1 MKLFY
6 CSFVALVSLL
16 LIWLNLQLYQPTL
29 TAAQKQEDIVKQ
41 LNFLEKELKEDRLGI
56 RMQSIF
62 PEGYVFI
69 NALYGL
75 TWAELAQQT
84 DDSELKLN
92 GILETK
98 FAYKA
103 IDSDFGKAPFQKSMS
118 LAYGVYYQGWR
129 NYLLAKMLSISENF
143 NERSIYATTFQK
155 QCEEIAKAF
164 RNSETPYLSS
174 YSDMSW
180 PADSFLAL
188 ASLAIHDKLFKPA
201 YQQDIQ
207 TWLAKVKY
215 HRDPQTSMLA
225 HKTDADSG
233 NLTESPRGGS
243 MALMLR
249 LLAEIDQPFAKEQYA
264 LFKENF
270 VSNALGLPKV
280 REYPKGTFGI
290 GDVDSGPVILGTSFA
305 GTIVSI
311 GTFQTFGETSL
322 ADRQYKTVSAFG
334 LQRSDGVEK
343 SYLFGILPMA
353 DAFIAWSRTAPE
365 LITNTKE
372 GASGYWRLKF
382 QVISFLIPL
391 VLIALYYRKP
401 LIAKVKTKWNSKRD

>member
-1 MKLFY
+1 MKFIY
-6 CSFVALVSLL
+6 WSFVSLATLL
-16 LIWLNLQLYQPTL
+16 LIWVNIQLYTPTL
-29 TAAQKQEDIVKQ
+29 TEAEKEQDIVKQ
-41 LNFLEKELKEDRLGI
+41 LRFLEKELKEEDLGKQ
-56 RMQSIF
+56 MQYIF

-75 TWAELAQQT
+75 SWAEVAKQT
-84 DDSELKLN
+84 DNST
-92 GILETK
+92 ILLDAIQEAK

-103 IDSDFGKAPFQKSMS
+103 INSSQGKAPFVKSLPLS
-118 LAYGVYYQGWR
+118 YGIYYQGWR
-129 NYLLAKMLSISENF
+129 NYLLAKMLSISGDF
-143 NERSIYATTFQK
+143 YEREVYSEAFQK

-164 RNSETPYLSS
+164 RNSGTPYLSS

-188 ASLAIHDKLFKPA
+188 ASLAIHDKIFKPA

-215 HRDPQTSMLA
+215 HRDPETSMLA

-243 MALMLR
+243 MSLMLR

-270 VSNALGLPKV
+270 VSTALGLPKV

-322 ADRQYKTVSAFG
+322 ADRQYKTVTAFG
-334 LQRSDGVEK
+334 FQRSDDAEK

-365 LITNTKE
+365 LITNAE
-372 GASGYWRLKF
+372 EDASGNWRLKF

-401 LIAKVKTKWNSKRD
+401 LIAKVKTK